1 MSEWIPDPD
10 LFMMC
15 RSPEPQEFTALPAG
29 FYFDLCREE
38 ELDIWRA
45 FPFDEKDAAQE
56 FSAYMKQYFD
66 EVYRPKGD
74 LFFSK
79 CLFVR
84 NAEGVPVATGFL
96 WKAYDRINTLHW
108 LKVKKKWEDRGIGRA
123 LISRLLSELGSTDF
137 PIYLHTQASS
147 YRAIK
152 LYTDFGFELITDPF
166 VGDRKNGLEEGQR
179 LLKQSMRPEDWIRLR
194 FTSAP
199 AQFLETVRSS
209 AIHEF

>member
-15 RSPEPQEFTALPAG
+15 RSPEPQEFTALPAS

-45 FPFDEKDAAQE
+45 FPFDEKAAAQE

-74 LFFSK
+74 LFFTK

-108 LKVKKKWEDRGIGRA
+108 LKVKKEWSGRRAAFAEAVYAARRLDSAA
-123 LISRLLSELGSTDF
+123 LYI
-137 PIYLHTQASS
+137 
-147 YRAIK
+147 
-152 LYTDFGFELITDPF
+152 
-166 VGDRKNGLEEGQR
+166 
-179 LLKQSMRPEDWIRLR
+179 
-194 FTSAP
+194 
-199 AQFLETVRSS
+199 RSS
-209 AIHEF
+209 SVSGNGTFIRHPRILNRLVQEGSLYGEA